1 MRKLRRNY
9 PMMKRMFVVLCC
21 ALGLLM
27 PGPICAE
34 NVKMDEVVVTAT
46 RSEAL
51 RSQIPASITVISRKE
66 IEEGQAATL
75 SEVLRDVPGLD
86 VVQQG
91 GAGKTTSIF
100 IRGAESRHT
109 LVLIDGIRVN
119 SPTAGGFDFADLY
132 IGDVERIEIVRSP
145 LSTLYG
151 SDAIGGVIQ
160 IITKRGTDSSATVAF
175 EGGSYGTAKEDI
187 SAKVKKDNYDLTLTA
202 SRRDVEGFSQAS
214 AGSERDAHQNTTLS
228 SRIGILRKGATR
240 IDITARLTESKTD
253 LDGWGGEG

>member
-1 MRKLRRNY
+1 
-9 PMMKRMFVVLCC
+9 MKRMLVVLCC
-21 ALGLLM
+21 ALGLLR
-27 PGPICAE
+27 PGPIYAE

-46 RSEAL
+46 RTEAL
-51 RSQIPASITVISRKE
+51 RYQTPASVTVISRKE

-119 SPTAGGFDFADLY
+119 SPTAGGFDFADLN

-160 IITKRGTDSSATVAF
+160 IITKRGTASSATVGF

-187 SAKVKKDNYDLTLTA
+187 SAEVKKENYDLALTA
-202 SRRDVEGFSQAS
+202 SRRDREAFYIP
-214 AGSERDAHQNTTLS
+214 AGGGQGQIIVFLF
-228 SRIGILRKGATR
+228 
-240 IDITARLTESKTD
+240 D
-253 LDGWGGEG
+253 LC

>member
-1 MRKLRRNY
+1 
-9 PMMKRMFVVLCC
+9 MMKRMFVVLCC

-91 GAGKTTSIF
+91 GAGTT
-100 IRGAESRHT
+100 A
-109 LVLIDGIRVN
+109 
-119 SPTAGGFDFADLY
+119 
-132 IGDVERIEIVRSP
+132 
-145 LSTLYG
+145 
-151 SDAIGGVIQ
+151 
-160 IITKRGTDSSATVAF
+160 
-175 EGGSYGTAKEDI
+175 
-187 SAKVKKDNYDLTLTA
+187 
-202 SRRDVEGFSQAS
+202 
-214 AGSERDAHQNTTLS
+214 
-228 SRIGILRKGATR
+228 
-240 IDITARLTESKTD
+240 
-253 LDGWGGEG
+253 

>member
-1 MRKLRRNY
+1 
-9 PMMKRMFVVLCC
+9 MKKVFVVLCGV
-21 ALGLLM
+21 LGLLM
-27 PGPICAE
+27 PGPIYAE

-51 RSQIPASITVISRKE
+51 RSQIPASVTVISRKE

-75 SEVLRDVPGLD
+75 SELLRDVPGLD

-119 SPTAGGFDFADLY
+119 SPTTGGFDFADLN
-132 IGDVERIEIVRSP
+132 IEDVERIEIVRSP

-151 SDAIGGVIQ
+151 SDALGGVIQ
-160 IITKRGTDSSATVAF
+160 IFTKRGKASSASASL
-175 EGGSYGTAKEDI
+175 EGGSYGT
-187 SAKVKKDNYDLTLTA
+187 
-202 SRRDVEGFSQAS
+202 
-214 AGSERDAHQNTTLS
+214 
-228 SRIGILRKGATR
+228 TR
-240 IDITARLTESKTD
+240 ETVS
-253 LDGWGGEG
+253 